1 MEFENKVAL
10 VTGAAGS
17 IGMAVA
23 ARMVAEGAR
32 AFVTDL
38 DSQRVDAVARRLG
51 PACRGLAADV
61 TRADQVADVVR
72 AALDAF
78 GG

>member
-23 ARMVAEGAR
+23 ARLIAEGAR
-32 AFVTDL
+32 TFVTDL
-38 DSQRVDAVARRLG
+38 DPQHVGAVVRRLG
-51 PACRGLAADV
+51 PACRAQPP
-61 TRADQVADVVR
+61 T
-72 AALDAF
+72 
-78 GG
+78 